1 LAFDVPDTDV
11 GTPGTLDGTTA
22 VDAEEA
28 EPVPET
34 FVAVTVNEYEAPLT
48 RPETVH
54 DVDVVVQENEPE
66 VELTV

>member
-1 LAFDVPDTDV
+1 VADTDV
-11 GTPGTLDGTTA
+11 GAPAILDGTTPT
-22 VDAEEA
+22 EA
-28 EPVPET
+28 TETRPVPET

>member
-1 LAFDVPDTDV
+1 M
-11 GTPGTLDGTTA
+11 DGTTPT
-22 VDAEEA
+22 EA
-28 EPVPET
+28 TEARPVPET
-34 FVAVTVNEYEAPLT
+34 FVAVTVNEYEVPLT